1 VAATRW
7 IGFEGGASKSGDRIP
22 LGGANTEDASCD
34 LLLFALPGGQGL
46 EVWKKICS
54 EQALNDLPVAI
65 LTMQN
70 QEMVRILDF
79 AKDNS
84 YLKQLGQAGSVA
96 EIKNL
101 LRGLKLSTS
110 AKPPIEVAELVI
122 DPFSHRVTREGRE
135 TTLSVLEF
143 RLLYY
148 LAIRPNRFFTRDHLY
163 AAIWRGSRSINPRVV
178 DVYIRRLRMKIE
190 AEPDH
195 PTYLKTLRGM
205 GYLFDSTSGRLP
217 RRGNFS

>member
-1 VAATRW
+1 MAATRW

-84 YLKQLGQAGSVA
+84 YLKQLGQAGSLA

-122 DPFSHRVTREGRE
+122 AHFRTGLPAKEEKRHSLYSNSGFSTTWLFGPTAFSHG
-135 TTLSVLEF
+135 TTCM
-143 RLLYY
+143 R
-148 LAIRPNRFFTRDHLY
+148 RFG
-163 AAIWRGSRSINPRVV
+163 AEVAPSILGWWTSIFV
-178 DVYIRRLRMKIE
+178 DCE
-190 AEPDH
+190 
-195 PTYLKTLRGM
+195 
-205 GYLFDSTSGRLP
+205 
-217 RRGNFS
+217 